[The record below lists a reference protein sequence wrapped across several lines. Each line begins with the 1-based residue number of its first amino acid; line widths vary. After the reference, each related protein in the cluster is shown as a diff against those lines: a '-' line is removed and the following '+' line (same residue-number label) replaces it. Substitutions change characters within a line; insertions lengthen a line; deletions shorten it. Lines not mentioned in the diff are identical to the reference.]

1 MRRRSFETICLLIN
15 CFIYAYMWVPKWE
28 AKIFMILWDTY
39 GLSPFTLSDV
49 FNTLSSSKDTV
60 RVALSRLVK
69 RGWIIRLKRGK
80 YLAKPLDRIVAS
92 LTKYFKVMNLIDS
105 MKLKYPIYLYGSVA
119 DLLASQ
125 ASDIDLLIVAD
136 ENWETLEKTFSSM
149 HVTFV
154 KKRNLMQSMGF
165 NLYLIFKKGI
175 PLTTKVQVPNL
186 SSFKPEKLLE
196 TSRILF
202 ETAKINSLIYEPQ
215 VLTAIGFASKYIL
228 YKNGILPPTSTV
240 GAIFE
245 LAKIKEEYLKA
256 FKELETRKPEEI
268 YKRVIKWAV

>member
-1 MRRRSFETICLLIN
+1 
-15 CFIYAYMWVPKWE
+15 MWVPKWE
-28 AKIFMILWDTY
+28 ARVFMVLWDTY
-39 GLSPFTLSDV
+39 GLSPFTLSDA
-49 FNTLSSSKDTV
+49 FNTLSSSKDIV

-80 YLAKPLDRIVAS
+80 YLAKPLDRIITS
-92 LTKYFKVMNLIDS
+92 LTKYFKATNLIDS
-105 MKLKYPIYLYGSVA
+105 MRLKYPIYLYGSVA

-136 ENWETLEKTFSSM
+136 ENWETLEKMFSSM

-154 KKRNLMQSMGF
+154 KKRNLMQSMDF

-215 VLTAIGFASKYIL
+215 VLTAIGFAAKYIL

-245 LAKIKEEYLKA
+245 LAKIKEEYIKA
-256 FKELETRKPEEI
+256 FKELGTRKLEEI